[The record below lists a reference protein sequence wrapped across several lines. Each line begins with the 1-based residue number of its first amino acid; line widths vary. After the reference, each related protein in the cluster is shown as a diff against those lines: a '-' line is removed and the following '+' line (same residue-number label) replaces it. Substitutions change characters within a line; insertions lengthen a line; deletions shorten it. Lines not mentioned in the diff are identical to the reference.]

1 MPHYVDVFGELA
13 ERPENVP
20 VQWRVSCYP
29 VAICEGRI
37 LLVEPTWAARWELP
51 GGGVELEREE
61 TLIEAA
67 VRECREETGYRFVPD
82 PASLRFA
89 GEHFF
94 AVPWSGNHYHSL
106 TFVVR
111 GTVDGEPDSD
121 WTADPREIV
130 DVHWLDPTMLTE
142 DRVMGF
148 HWSALES
155 LGLVSR
161 SDKRP

>member
-1 MPHYVDVFGELA
+1 M
-13 ERPENVP
+13 R
-20 VQWRVSCYP
+20 WRASCYSI
-29 VAICEGRI
+29 AMREGRI
-37 LLVEPTWAARWELP
+37 LLVEPAWAKRWELP

-82 PASLRFA
+82 PARLHFA

-94 AVPWSGNHYHSL
+94 CVPWSATYYHSL

-111 GTVDGEPDSD
+111 GTVEGEPEPG
-121 WTADPREIV
+121 WIADPEEIV
-130 DVHWLDPTMLTE
+130 DIRWLDPATLTA
-142 DRVMGF
+142 DRVHWF

-155 LGLVSR
+155 LGLVG
-161 SDKRP
+161 

>member
-1 MPHYVDVFGELA
+1 M
-13 ERPENVP
+13 R
-20 VQWRVSCYP
+20 WRASCYP
-29 VAICEGRI
+29 IAMREGRI
-37 LLVEPTWAARWELP
+37 LLVEPAWAKRWELP

-82 PASLRFA
+82 PARLHFA

-94 AVPWSGNHYHSL
+94 CVPWSATYYHSL

-111 GTVDGEPDSD
+111 GTVEGEPEPG
-121 WTADPREIV
+121 WIADPEEIV
-130 DVHWLDPTMLTE
+130 DIRWLDPATLTA
-142 DRVMGF
+142 DRVHWF

-155 LGLVSR
+155 LGLVG
-161 SDKRP
+161 